1 LETTVAASRQK
12 SASRKSST
20 DTTAAVDKFMSSL
33 EHPHRAVIQRLRLV
47 VCNADPA
54 IAEGVKWNAPSL
66 SPNPD
71 R

>member
-1 LETTVAASRQK
+1 METTVAASRQK

-33 EHPHRAVIQRLRLV
+33 EHPHRAAIQRLRLV